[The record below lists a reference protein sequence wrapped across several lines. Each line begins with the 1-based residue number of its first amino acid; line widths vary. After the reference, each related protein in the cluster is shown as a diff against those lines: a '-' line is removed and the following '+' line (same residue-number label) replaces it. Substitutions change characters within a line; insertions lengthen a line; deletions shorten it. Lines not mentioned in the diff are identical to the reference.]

1 MDRLCRMDEYDDE
14 QREDHYRIIQNGIAA
29 SEGKLEITEDFIQ
42 ESKDLVISYYV
53 NCIDIPVLR
62 KTITDLNYLDLASKT
77 ETLANYLNKTFELKF
92 FYIFCKQ
99 IMAMLNRLEEM
110 DKETDL
116 TNMMSNLSVKTKTRK
131 LKK

>member
-1 MDRLCRMDEYDDE
+1 MDEYDDE

>member
-29 SEGKLEITEDFIQ
+29 SEGKVEITEEFIQ

-53 NCIDIPVLR
+53 NCIDIPVLK

-99 IMAMLNRLEEM
+99 ILAMLNRLEEM
-110 DKETDL
+110 DKETEL